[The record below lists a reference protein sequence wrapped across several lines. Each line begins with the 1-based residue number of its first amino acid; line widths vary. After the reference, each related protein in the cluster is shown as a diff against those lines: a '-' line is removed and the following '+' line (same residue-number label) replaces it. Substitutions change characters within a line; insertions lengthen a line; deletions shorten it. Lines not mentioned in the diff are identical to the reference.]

1 MKIRSLMSALAV
13 IAMVT
18 ALGGCVSYGNTH
30 ALITPVGAAGY
41 HIFKPKRVDT
51 PRNDQFPQTPD
62 RIAAASEAPGND
74 ARGNEAPG
82 NEAPGN
88 EAQANEDQKY
98 EDKNQNERDDQN
110 GHDRNRDERKRG
122 DQNRDDQI

>member
-62 RIAAASEAPGND
+62 RIAAASEAPGN
-74 ARGNEAPG
+74 EVPG
-82 NEAPGN
+82 NEVPGN

>member
-18 ALGGCVSYGNTH
+18 ALGGCVSYGNTY

-62 RIAAASEAPGND
+62 RIAAASEAPGN
-74 ARGNEAPG
+74 EVPG
-82 NEAPGN
+82 NEVPGN